1 MSKDFDEL
9 DELKATKEF
18 KEKEEVEVVNEFD
31 DGYKITL
38 PFKLNDQQREV
49 IKQIDEFVEN
59 PSERAMTISGWAGTG
74 KTTLMQIVANRYWFG
89 HKIHFCATTHK
100 AAGVLRAKTGKP
112 VSTVNSLFGINV
124 EIDMDGEYFDAS
136 KKKNTIM
143 DEKLKDNSIAIID
156 EASMLS
162 ESNYEEVINCCIA
175 HNAKVIFIGD
185 SAQLAPVNEN
195 DISIVFRNK
204 TSRIVEL
211 TKVERTNDNSILKE
225 ATDIRLGGSFS
236 YKTEGNVEYINSSAH
251 QEILSVFDKYIPGLV
266 DDPNYFRVLTYT
278 NKSVEKLNMLI
289 RKKLGYSGKMPQTGE
304 PMMSYNNWGYLCSY
318 PTTQYEFV
326 NSEAYTVGHVSEP
339 RQVSIAS
346 MFSDGIPFGY
356 STNDLIMEVCDMEL
370 FDALGEPHEVPYI
383 DVKNNANNY
392 KMAKLLSYE
401 KIAQWKKY
409 KQYSNRFDKV
419 KCTQKINA
427 IDNFLFVNDTIKDDN
442 GFVLQQKVIDYGYA
456 HTIHKS
462 QGSTFENVLINDN
475 DINICDD
482 ETTKR
487 QLRYVALTRARQKAI
502 IITNH

>member
-1 MSKDFDEL
+1 MSKDFDEF
-9 DELKATKEF
+9 KATKEF

-225 ATDIRLGGSFS
+225 ATD
-236 YKTEGNVEYINSSAH
+236 VEYINSSAH

-356 STNDLIMEVCDMEL
+356 STNE
-370 FDALGEPHEVPYI
+370 APYI
-383 DVKNNANNY
+383 DVKNNANND
-392 KMAKLLSYE
+392 KIAKLLSYE